1 MAGRET
7 ADILFCM
14 DASGSMEHIF
24 KSVSKHVNKLVDS
37 LKSDLQRTWDVRFD
51 FLAYSDTGGGMRFQ
65 TVNNGGVHVINDLY
79 GKKSLQETNG
89 QQENKTFFT
98 RDINKFKDALNDI
111 KCFGD
116 EASGVAL
123 DVCAD
128 FPFRD
133 AATCHRVIV
142 LLTDEPIRTGTHITE
157 TENKILDIA
166 KKLQDRRIALFMVT
180 PDCPTYDELS
190 QTDRCEWIVDNSGSL
205 ENVDFS
211 KLMETIGKSVSVSQ
225 TSGSTCDKPNPNF
238 GQNKWTTAD
247 RYSEN
252 CVNEY

>member
-14 DASGSMEHIF
+14 DASGSMDHIF
-24 KSVSKHVNKLVDS
+24 KSVSKHVNKLIDS
-37 LKSDLQRTWDVRFD
+37 LKSDLQRKWDVRFD
-51 FLAYSDTGGGMRFQ
+51 FLAYSDFGGAMRFQ
-65 TVNNGGVHVINDLY
+65 TVNCSGAKITNGIY
-79 GKKSLQETNG
+79 GKKSLQEVNG
-89 QQENKTFFT
+89 QQESKTFFT
-98 RDINKFKDALNDI
+98 RDIDKFKNALESI
-111 KCFGD
+111 ECHGD
-116 EASGVAL
+116 EASGIAL

-142 LLTDEPIRTGTHITE
+142 LLTDEPIRTGTHITD
-157 TENKILDIA
+157 TERKILDIA

-225 TSGSTCDKPNPNF
+225 TSGTVHDKPNPNF
-238 GQNKWTTAD
+238 GQDKWTTASI
-247 RYSEN
+247 YSEHS
-252 CVNEY
+252 VAY